1 MSNFSKAFS
10 STLGRKLIMSLTGL
24 FLCSFLIIH
33 LIGNFQLFKND
44 AGLAFN
50 QYAHFMTHFT
60 PIKVVSY
67 LLYTSI
73 IVHTVWAIVITQK
86 NKSARPQ
93 GYAIKPK
100 DGSIWSSRNMGIL
113 GTIIFVFIVV
123 HMSNFWF
130 KYHQGYTPYI
140 EYRTDLS
147 SGATMS
153 RELSKSE
160 FIEYVS
166 YVDNGVEIT
175 KSEDLYLE
183 VATAFQQWWLVAF
196 YVIAMIALAFHL
208 IHGFQSAFQ
217 TLGWNHSKYK
227 PLINFLGVWV
237 FGVLIPLGFAA
248 MPLYFLFK

>member
-33 LIGNFQLFKND
+33 LIGNFQLFKDD

-50 QYAHFMTHFT
+50 QYAHFMTNFT

-73 IVHTVWAIVITQK
+73 IVHTVWAIILTRK
-86 NKSARPQ
+86 NNAARPQ

-130 KYHQGYTPYI
+130 KYHQGYTPFI
-140 EYRTDLS
+140 EYSTDLTT
-147 SGATMS
+147 GATTS
-153 RELSKSE
+153 RELSASE
-160 FIEYVS
+160 FTKYVS

-183 VATAFQQWWLVAF
+183 VSTAFKQWWLVAF
-196 YVIAMIALAFHL
+196 YIIAMVALAFHL

-217 TLGWNHSKYK
+217 TLGWDHSKYK
-227 PLINFLGVWV
+227 NLINFLGVWV
-237 FGVLIPLGFAA
+237 FGVLIPLGFAS